1 MPLNGRRRKK
11 VPLSAEGPRREE
23 EEEKKNEKIRRKELH
38 LKTGRMNR
46 AAIYEIGQAAR
57 AVGLAVRAFFLSFF
71 LQRPR
76 VASQRP
82 ASKQASKQAGRH
94 RSNGTKCSIKR
105 APTVRTTPFEN
116 RQFPFCLLAW
126 SLRYARATK
135 RVRRGQ
141 LHRLERCIKM
151 HEVGVEFRE
160 IPRPG
165 QPGCTP
171 GRRTQWIP
179 KSNRVNATFLPP
191 LCEPTASVVEIISG
205 LRTRKWSLLPNRPNG
220 SSSSSSSVVFPRDIA
235 SRQLSNSRSREITLD
250 PLS

>member
-82 ASKQASKQAGRH
+82 ASKQASKQAG
-94 RSNGTKCSIKR
+94 GQASIQRDK
-105 APTVRTTPFEN
+105 V
-116 RQFPFCLLAW
+116 LDK
-126 SLRYARATK
+126 ARANRANHAIRK
-135 RVRRGQ
+135 PSISI
-141 LHRLERCIKM
+141 LSARL
-151 HEVGVEFRE
+151 
-160 IPRPG
+160 
-165 QPGCTP
+165 
-171 GRRTQWIP
+171 
-179 KSNRVNATFLPP
+179 
-191 LCEPTASVVEIISG
+191 VVT
-205 LRTRKWSLLPNRPNG
+205 L
-220 SSSSSSSVVFPRDIA
+220 
-235 SRQLSNSRSREITLD
+235 RSRDETRATGTIT
-250 PLS
+250 PIGAVHKNA